1 MVDRSITH
9 DERGKKRQLRH
20 QPDIKT
26 IEKDLI
32 AGKPYLEI
40 SHKYNVDRA
49 SLSRY
54 KKKYLAQKVNKYEDK
69 KDYREGNALYSL
81 LTKYIDNVNQV
92 TDACM
97 RELQDPENPDR
108 IYVGSQA
115 KDITVMYTGKDGNK
129 HKESLQEIINDK
141 LGITPSKIEVNSPD
155 RVQTMLNASHAM
167 SKHIRLFAELKGMLG
182 SVGNNIVNQPVFR
195 EFIDVVLKA
204 MADYPEARD
213 KIAEYVRSISSQEIT
228 DVTVEKDEA

>member
-1 MVDRSITH
+1 MKEPGYD
-9 DERGKKRQLRH
+9 KNNKRIQLRH
-20 QPDIKT
+20 RSDIKQ
-26 IEKDLI
+26 IEHDLI
-32 AGKPYLEI
+32 TGLPYTQLAE
-40 SHKYNVDRA
+40 KYGVNLSSLTRYKRKY
-49 SLSRY
+49 LSR
-54 KKKYLAQKVNKYEDK
+54 KVKKYEDK

-97 RELQDPENPDR
+97 RELQDPDNPDR

-115 KDITVMYTGKDGNK
+115 KDITVMYIGKDGNK
-129 HKESLQEIINDK
+129 HKESLQDIINNK
-141 LGITPSKIEVNSPD
+141 LGITPNKIEVNSPD

-204 MADYPEARD
+204 MAEYPEARG

-228 DVTVEKDEA
+228 DVTVEKDET